1 MYWRPVAGDPPPA
14 EEADASVDPE
24 SLVAPQPVTARV
36 AATTAPRAM
45 RWSLM
50 VEITFVWWR

>member
-1 MYWRPVAGDPPPA
+1 MYCRPVAGAPPPVV
-14 EEADASVDPE
+14 EAVESVDPE

-45 RWSLM
+45 RWSLI
-50 VEITFVWWR
+50 VEIAFVWRR